1 MKLQNFEKKRKELVS
16 AFKKKLAQSPSLKG
30 KEIKLS
36 WSNWGFGIE
45 TLSNTAKRLN
55 DNRIEWVELHGNRY
69 GSDLGY
75 QSKDV
80 LDTLGQY
87 NIKVAGVCGMFGPQN
102 DLASNSGIA
111 RQNALDYIRRQL
123 DLCHETGGSYLLVVP
138 GAVGRPKAYDES
150 EFERS
155 VETLRIVADDF
166 VKAGIRAA
174 IEPIR
179 AAEVSLVHT
188 IADAK
193 CYIAAIGHPGIQ
205 HINGDVYHMQTEEA
219 DIAEAILDADAML
232 VNLHLADSNRCALGY
247 GSLDLDTILMDLYLI
262 DYTEGLRFATPEP
275 LGPGGDP
282 YPAMFGKPDEAL
294 LDKIVA
300 DTASYWRL
308 RESEIKSQV

>member
-30 KEIKLS
+30 KQIKLS

-138 GAVGRPKAYDES
+138 AAVGRPKAYDES

-193 CYIAAIGHPGIQ
+193 RYIAAIGHLGIQ

-247 GSLDLDTILMDLYLI
+247 GSLDLDAILMALYLI
-262 DYTEGLRFATPEP
+262 DYTEGLRFATLEP
-275 LGPGGDP
+275 IGPGGDP

-308 RESEIKSQV
+308 RESEIKSQG